1 MAAWNEAALTALDD
15 GDELDIE
22 VARADGTRHEPVII
36 WGVRVGTD
44 FYVRSA
50 RGPEG
55 LWYRRALRSLAGT
68 LSARGVVQDVTF
80 EQVSA
85 SDPVNADID
94 ATYHRKYDRY
104 GAAIVGSVVGPNA
117 AHVTLRATPVG

>member
-1 MAAWNEAALTALDD
+1 MAAWDEAALTALDD

-22 VARADGTRHEPVII
+22 IGRADGAHYDPVVI

-68 LSARGVVQDVTF
+68 LSARGVVQGVTF

-85 SDPVNADID
+85 SDPVNVDID
-94 ATYHRKYDRY
+94 AAYHRKYDRY

-117 AHVTLRATPVG
+117 ARVTLRAIPVG

>member
-22 VARADGTRHEPVII
+22 IARGDGTRHEPVII

-55 LWYRRALRSLAGT
+55 LWYRRALRSLAGM
-68 LSARGVVQDVTF
+68 LSARGVLQDVTF

-85 SDPVNADID
+85 SDPVNSDID
-94 ATYHRKYDRY
+94 AAYHRKYDRY
-104 GAAIVGSVVGPNA
+104 GAAIVGSVVGPGA
-117 AHVTLRATPVG
+117 ARVTLRAIPR